1 MEDLPKEEDMPAPT
15 STPTPDA
22 TPQAQEVPKPGAAGS
37 GTEIDNAL
45 EQLESTSK
53 KFTEE
58 FSALCDE
65 FKVKNKNFLNNIDL
79 FRENLEKKYG
89 QENPNEK
96 VTLKNKALDSDSRF
110 RTMTEKPIQLVN
122 KMTALYTSL
131 FDMVKSNMNILSHFL
146 NTAKD
151 LDKRKDLRDF
161 FSEEFKNIVDS
172 WLVMKLDF
180 DNLNINEALNNANV
194 DDNFRNFIVKV
205 YKKKSLKIYVHHMK
219 GEIENEESKKKF
231 KEEKK
236 SLNENAPNLTK
247 LTWKN
252 AGDLN
257 KVIDKKMKY
266 PKLKNF
272 SFENGKINDEDFAF
286 VEQMPNLE
294 KLSIRYV
301 PNFQVE
307 ILIQNLPQKLKML
320 YLEKLNFVNDDFKS
334 ILKKFNYNKDILAN
348 LEVFSLAGNNITKA
362 DFTILSSKIVYQSLV
377 EINLKKNKLYK
388 FLYNPENFPKLK
400 FINCCKNNF
409 NKSYFKDADKIMSLE
424 SGNGFLFEPDLCK
437 SYYDSLKKKIC
448 TSDDLPYL
456 FDYLNITFMSKFL
469 SKDYF
474 MDFCL
479 NAQLMNKLKKL
490 DLSYNGINC
499 TEFFAITEKNNN
511 FSHLHSLNLNGNYI
525 DDTFFEKFMKNNAFP
540 KLEHLYLNSNRIGDT
555 SVKVQYRDDIPI
567 DKEHQQEKEKNLVFK
582 LRLLYKFIE
591 ETPYLN
597 KLTITKNPISEF
609 YSVVK
614 GENADKSDKF
624 IKRDNSGKIVIN
636 CLFSMLIKIRDE
648 LLTSEF
654 DKEKRKGFNLKF
666 DCRSNV
672 NKNSENYPYNDK
684 PFIKKM

>member
-1 MEDLPKEEDMPAPT
+1 MEDIPKGEDMPAPT
-15 STPTPDA
+15 SSQEI
-22 TPQAQEVPKPGAAGS
+22 TPQPQEVAKPGAAGS

-45 EQLESTSK
+45 EQLESSSK

-65 FKVKNKNFLNNIDL
+65 FKVKNKNFLNDIDL

-122 KMTALYTSL
+122 KMTVLYTSL
-131 FDMVKSNMNILSHFL
+131 FEMVKSNMNILSHFL

-151 LDKRKDLRDF
+151 LDKRKDLKDF

-257 KVIDKKMKY
+257 KVIDKTMKY

-272 SFENGKINDEDFAF
+272 SFENGKINDEDFTF
-286 VEQMPNLE
+286 VQQMPNLE
-294 KLSIRYV
+294 KLSIKYV

-307 ILIQNLPQKLKML
+307 ILIQNLPLKLKML
-320 YLEKLNFVNDDFKS
+320 YLEKLNFVNDDFKI

-409 NKSYFKDADKIMSLE
+409 NKSYFKDAGKIMSLE
-424 SGNGFLFEPDLCK
+424 SGNGFLFEPDLCR

-456 FDYLNITFMSKFL
+456 FDYLNISFMPKFL

-474 MDFCL
+474 RDFGL
-479 NAQLMNKLKKL
+479 NEQLMNKLKKL

-499 TEFFAITEKNNN
+499 TEFFAIIEKNNN
-511 FSHLHSLNLNGNYI
+511 FSHLHSLNLNGNNI
-525 DDTFFEKFMKNNAFP
+525 DDTFFEKLMKNNAFP

-555 SVKVQYRDDIPI
+555 NVKVQYRDDIPI

-591 ETPYLN
+591 QTPHLN

-624 IKRDNSGKIVIN
+624 IKRDNSGKIAIN

-648 LLTSEF
+648 LLTSDF

>member
-1 MEDLPKEEDMPAPT
+1 MEDIPKGEDMPAPT
-15 STPTPDA
+15 SSQEV
-22 TPQAQEVPKPGAAGS
+22 TPQPQEVAKPGAAGS

-45 EQLESTSK
+45 EQLESSSK

-65 FKVKNKNFLNNIDL
+65 FKVKNKNFLNDIDL

-122 KMTALYTSL
+122 KMTVLYTSL
-131 FDMVKSNMNILSHFL
+131 FEMVKSNMNILSHFL

-151 LDKRKDLRDF
+151 LDKRKDLKDF

-257 KVIDKKMKY
+257 KVIDKTMKY

-272 SFENGKINDEDFAF
+272 SFENGKINDEDFTF
-286 VEQMPNLE
+286 VQQMPNLE
-294 KLSIRYV
+294 KLSIKYV

-307 ILIQNLPQKLKML
+307 ILIQNLPLKLKML
-320 YLEKLNFVNDDFKS
+320 YLEKLNFVNDDFKI

-409 NKSYFKDADKIMSLE
+409 NKSYFKDAGKIMSLE
-424 SGNGFLFEPDLCK
+424 SGNGFLFEPDLCRN
-437 SYYDSLKKKIC
+437 YYDSLKKKIC

-456 FDYLNITFMSKFL
+456 FDYLNISFMPKFL

-474 MDFCL
+474 RDFGL
-479 NAQLMNKLKKL
+479 NEQLMNKLKKL

-499 TEFFAITEKNNN
+499 TEFFAIFEKNNN
-511 FSHLHSLNLNGNYI
+511 FSHLHSLNLNGNNI
-525 DDTFFEKFMKNNAFP
+525 DDTFFEKIMKNNAFP

-555 SVKVQYRDDIPI
+555 NVKVQYRDDIPI
-567 DKEHQQEKEKNLVFK
+567 EKEHQQEKEKNLVFK

-591 ETPYLN
+591 QTPHLN

-624 IKRDNSGKIVIN
+624 IKRDNSGKIAIN

-648 LLTSEF
+648 LLTSDF

>member
-1 MEDLPKEEDMPAPT
+1 MEDIPKGEDMPAPT
-15 STPTPDA
+15 SSQEI
-22 TPQAQEVPKPGAAGS
+22 TPQPQEVAKPGAAGS

-45 EQLESTSK
+45 EQLESSSK

-65 FKVKNKNFLNNIDL
+65 FKIKNKNFLNDIDL

-122 KMTALYTSL
+122 KMTVLYTSL
-131 FDMVKSNMNILSHFL
+131 FEMVKSNMNILSHFL

-151 LDKRKDLRDF
+151 LDKRKDLKDF

-257 KVIDKKMKY
+257 KVIDKTMKY

-272 SFENGKINDEDFAF
+272 SFENGKINDEDFTF
-286 VEQMPNLE
+286 VQQMPNLE
-294 KLSIRYV
+294 KLSIKYV

-307 ILIQNLPQKLKML
+307 ILIQNLPLKLKML
-320 YLEKLNFVNDDFKS
+320 YLEKLNFVNDDFKI

-409 NKSYFKDADKIMSLE
+409 NKSYFKDAGKIMSLE
-424 SGNGFLFEPDLCK
+424 SGNGFLFEPDLCR

-456 FDYLNITFMSKFL
+456 FDYLNISFMPKFL

-474 MDFCL
+474 RDFGL
-479 NAQLMNKLKKL
+479 NEQLMNKLKKL

-499 TEFFAITEKNNN
+499 TEFFAIIEKNNN
-511 FSHLHSLNLNGNYI
+511 FSHLHSLNLNGNNI
-525 DDTFFEKFMKNNAFP
+525 DDTFFEKIMKNNAFP

-555 SVKVQYRDDIPI
+555 NVKVQYRDDIPI

-591 ETPYLN
+591 QTPHLN

-624 IKRDNSGKIVIN
+624 IKRDNSGKIAIN

-648 LLTSEF
+648 LLTSDF

>member
-1 MEDLPKEEDMPAPT
+1 MEDIPKGEDMPAPT
-15 STPTPDA
+15 SSQEI
-22 TPQAQEVPKPGAAGS
+22 TPQSQEVAKPGAAGS

-45 EQLESTSK
+45 EQLESSSK

-65 FKVKNKNFLNNIDL
+65 FKVKNKNFLNDIDL

-122 KMTALYTSL
+122 KMTVLYTSL
-131 FDMVKSNMNILSHFL
+131 FEMVKSNMNILSHFL

-151 LDKRKDLRDF
+151 LDKRKDLKDF

-257 KVIDKKMKY
+257 KVIDKTMKY

-272 SFENGKINDEDFAF
+272 SFENGKIYDEDFTF
-286 VEQMPNLE
+286 VQQMPNLE
-294 KLSIRYV
+294 KLSIKYV

-307 ILIQNLPQKLKML
+307 ILIQNLPLKLKML
-320 YLEKLNFVNDDFKS
+320 YLEKLNFVNDDFKI

-409 NKSYFKDADKIMSLE
+409 NKSYFKDAGKIMSLE
-424 SGNGFLFEPDLCK
+424 SGNGFLFEPDLCR

-456 FDYLNITFMSKFL
+456 FDYLNISFMPKFL

-474 MDFCL
+474 RDFGL
-479 NAQLMNKLKKL
+479 NEQLMNKLKKL

-499 TEFFAITEKNNN
+499 TEFFAIFEKNNN
-511 FSHLHSLNLNGNYI
+511 FSHLHSLNLNGNNI
-525 DDTFFEKFMKNNAFP
+525 DDTFFEKIMKNNAFP

-591 ETPYLN
+591 QTPHLN

-624 IKRDNSGKIVIN
+624 IKRDNSGKIAIN

-648 LLTSEF
+648 LLTSDF

>member
-1 MEDLPKEEDMPAPT
+1 MEDIPKGEDMPAPT
-15 STPTPDA
+15 SS
-22 TPQAQEVPKPGAAGS
+22 QEVTLQPQEVAKPGAAGS

-45 EQLESTSK
+45 EQLESSSK

-65 FKVKNKNFLNNIDL
+65 FKVKNKNFLNDIDL

-122 KMTALYTSL
+122 KMTVLYTSL
-131 FDMVKSNMNILSHFL
+131 FEMVKSNMNILSHFL

-151 LDKRKDLRDF
+151 LDKRKDLKDF

-194 DDNFRNFIVKV
+194 DDNFRNFIIKV

-257 KVIDKKMKY
+257 KVIDKTMKY

-272 SFENGKINDEDFAF
+272 SFENGKINDEDFTF
-286 VEQMPNLE
+286 VQQMPNLE
-294 KLSIRYV
+294 KLSIKYV

-307 ILIQNLPQKLKML
+307 ILIQNLPLKLKML
-320 YLEKLNFVNDDFKS
+320 YLEKLNFVNDDFKI

-409 NKSYFKDADKIMSLE
+409 NKSYFKDAGKIMSLE
-424 SGNGFLFEPDLCK
+424 SGNGFLFEPDLCR

-456 FDYLNITFMSKFL
+456 FDYLNISFMPKFL

-474 MDFCL
+474 RDFGL
-479 NAQLMNKLKKL
+479 NEQLMNKLKKL

-499 TEFFAITEKNNN
+499 TEFFAIFEKNNN
-511 FSHLHSLNLNGNYI
+511 FSHLHSLNLNGNNI
-525 DDTFFEKFMKNNAFP
+525 DDTFFEKIMKNNAFP

-591 ETPYLN
+591 QTPHLN

-624 IKRDNSGKIVIN
+624 IKRDNSGKIAIN

-648 LLTSEF
+648 LLTSDF

>member
-1 MEDLPKEEDMPAPT
+1 MEDIPKGEDMPAPT
-15 STPTPDA
+15 SS
-22 TPQAQEVPKPGAAGS
+22 QEVTLQPQEVAKPGAAGS

-45 EQLESTSK
+45 EQLESSSK

-65 FKVKNKNFLNNIDL
+65 FKVKNKNFLNDIDL

-122 KMTALYTSL
+122 KMTVLYTSL
-131 FDMVKSNMNILSHFL
+131 FEMVKSNMNILSHFL

-151 LDKRKDLRDF
+151 LDKRKDLKDF

-257 KVIDKKMKY
+257 KVIDKTMKY

-272 SFENGKINDEDFAF
+272 SFENGKINDEDFTF
-286 VEQMPNLE
+286 VQQMPNLE
-294 KLSIRYV
+294 KLSIKYV

-307 ILIQNLPQKLKML
+307 ILIQNLPLKLKML
-320 YLEKLNFVNDDFKS
+320 YLEKLNFVNDDFKI

-409 NKSYFKDADKIMSLE
+409 NKSYFKDAGKIMSLE
-424 SGNGFLFEPDLCK
+424 SGNGFLFEPDLCR

-456 FDYLNITFMSKFL
+456 FDYLNISFMPKFL

-474 MDFCL
+474 RDFGL
-479 NAQLMNKLKKL
+479 NEQLMNKLKKL

-499 TEFFAITEKNNN
+499 TEFFAIFEKNNN
-511 FSHLHSLNLNGNYI
+511 FSHLHSLNLNGNNI
-525 DDTFFEKFMKNNAFP
+525 DDTFFEKIMKNNAFP

-591 ETPYLN
+591 QTPHLN

-624 IKRDNSGKIVIN
+624 IKRDNSGKIAIN

-648 LLTSEF
+648 LLTSDF

>member
-1 MEDLPKEEDMPAPT
+1 MEDIPKGEDMPAPT
-15 STPTPDA
+15 SSQEI
-22 TPQAQEVPKPGAAGS
+22 TPQPQEVAKPGAAGS

-45 EQLESTSK
+45 EQLESSSK

-65 FKVKNKNFLNNIDL
+65 FKVKNKNFLNDIDL

-122 KMTALYTSL
+122 KMTVLYTSI
-131 FDMVKSNMNILSHFL
+131 FEMVKSNMNILSHFL

-151 LDKRKDLRDF
+151 LDKRKDLKDF

-257 KVIDKKMKY
+257 KVIDKTMKY

-272 SFENGKINDEDFAF
+272 SFENGKINDEDFTF
-286 VEQMPNLE
+286 VQQMPNLE
-294 KLSIRYV
+294 KLSIKYV

-307 ILIQNLPQKLKML
+307 ILIQNLPLKLKML
-320 YLEKLNFVNDDFKS
+320 YLEKLNFVNDDFKI
-334 ILKKFNYNKDILAN
+334 ILKKFNYNKDILEN

-409 NKSYFKDADKIMSLE
+409 NKSYFKDAGKIMSLE
-424 SGNGFLFEPDLCK
+424 SGNGFLFEPDLCR

-456 FDYLNITFMSKFL
+456 FDYLNISFMPKFL

-474 MDFCL
+474 RDFGL
-479 NAQLMNKLKKL
+479 NEQLMNKLKKL

-499 TEFFAITEKNNN
+499 TEFFAIIEKNNN
-511 FSHLHSLNLNGNYI
+511 FSHLHSLNLNGNNI
-525 DDTFFEKFMKNNAFP
+525 DDTFFEKIMKNNAFP

-555 SVKVQYRDDIPI
+555 NVKVQYRDDIPI

-591 ETPYLN
+591 QTPHLN

-614 GENADKSDKF
+614 GENADKSDRF
-624 IKRDNSGKIVIN
+624 IKRDNSGKIAIN

-648 LLTSEF
+648 LLTSDF

>member
-1 MEDLPKEEDMPAPT
+1 MEDIPKGEDMPAPT
-15 STPTPDA
+15 SSQEI
-22 TPQAQEVPKPGAAGS
+22 TPQPQEVAKPGAAGS

-45 EQLESTSK
+45 EQLESSSK

-65 FKVKNKNFLNNIDL
+65 FKIKNKNFLNDIDL

-122 KMTALYTSL
+122 KMTVLYTSL
-131 FDMVKSNMNILSHFL
+131 FEMVKSNMNILSHFL

-151 LDKRKDLRDF
+151 LDKRKDLKDF

-257 KVIDKKMKY
+257 KVIDKTMKY

-272 SFENGKINDEDFAF
+272 SFENGKINDEDFTF
-286 VEQMPNLE
+286 VQQMPNLE
-294 KLSIRYV
+294 KLSIKYV

-307 ILIQNLPQKLKML
+307 ILIQNLPLKLKML
-320 YLEKLNFVNDDFKS
+320 YLEKLNFVNDDFKI

-409 NKSYFKDADKIMSLE
+409 NKSYFKDAGKIMSLE
-424 SGNGFLFEPDLCK
+424 SGNGFLFEPDLCR

-456 FDYLNITFMSKFL
+456 FDYLNISFMPKFL

-474 MDFCL
+474 RDFGL
-479 NAQLMNKLKKL
+479 NEQLMNKLKKL

-499 TEFFAITEKNNN
+499 TEFFAIFEKNNN
-511 FSHLHSLNLNGNYI
+511 FSHLHSLNLNGNNI
-525 DDTFFEKFMKNNAFP
+525 DDTFFEKIMKNNAFP

-555 SVKVQYRDDIPI
+555 NVKVQYRDDIPI

-591 ETPYLN
+591 QTPHLN

-624 IKRDNSGKIVIN
+624 IKRDNSGKIAIN

-648 LLTSEF
+648 LLTSDF

>member
-1 MEDLPKEEDMPAPT
+1 MEDIPKGEDMPAPT
-15 STPTPDA
+15 SSQEI
-22 TPQAQEVPKPGAAGS
+22 TPQPQEVAKPGAAGS

-45 EQLESTSK
+45 EQLESSSK

-65 FKVKNKNFLNNIDL
+65 FKIKNKNFLNDIDL

-122 KMTALYTSL
+122 KMTVLYTSL
-131 FDMVKSNMNILSHFL
+131 FEMVKSNMNILSHFL

-151 LDKRKDLRDF
+151 LDKRKDLKDF

-257 KVIDKKMKY
+257 KVIDKTMKY

-272 SFENGKINDEDFAF
+272 SFENGKINDEDFTF
-286 VEQMPNLE
+286 VQQMPNLE
-294 KLSIRYV
+294 KLSIKYV

-307 ILIQNLPQKLKML
+307 ILIQNLPLKLKML
-320 YLEKLNFVNDDFKS
+320 YLEKLNFVNDDFKI

-409 NKSYFKDADKIMSLE
+409 NKSYFKDAGKIMSLE
-424 SGNGFLFEPDLCK
+424 SGNGFLFEPDLCR

-456 FDYLNITFMSKFL
+456 FDYLNISFMPKFL

-474 MDFCL
+474 RDFGL
-479 NAQLMNKLKKL
+479 NEQLMNKLKKL

-499 TEFFAITEKNNN
+499 TEFFAIFEKNNN
-511 FSHLHSLNLNGNYI
+511 FSHLHSLNLNGNNI
-525 DDTFFEKFMKNNAFP
+525 DDTFFEKIMKNNAFP

-591 ETPYLN
+591 QTPHLN

-624 IKRDNSGKIVIN
+624 IKRDNSGKIAIN

-648 LLTSEF
+648 LLTSDF

>member
-1 MEDLPKEEDMPAPT
+1 MEDIPKGEDMPAPT
-15 STPTPDA
+15 SSQEA
-22 TPQAQEVPKPGAAGS
+22 TPQPQEVAKPGAAGS

-45 EQLESTSK
+45 EQLESSSK

-65 FKVKNKNFLNNIDL
+65 FKVKNKNFLNDIDL

-122 KMTALYTSL
+122 KMTVLYTSL
-131 FDMVKSNMNILSHFL
+131 FEMVKSNMNILSHFL

-151 LDKRKDLRDF
+151 LDKRKDLKDF

-257 KVIDKKMKY
+257 KVIDKTMKY

-272 SFENGKINDEDFAF
+272 SFENGKINDEDFTF
-286 VEQMPNLE
+286 VQQMPNLE
-294 KLSIRYV
+294 KLSIKYV

-307 ILIQNLPQKLKML
+307 ILIQNLPLKLKML
-320 YLEKLNFVNDDFKS
+320 YLEKLNFVNDDFKI

-409 NKSYFKDADKIMSLE
+409 NKSYFKDAGKIMSLE
-424 SGNGFLFEPDLCK
+424 SGNGFLFEPDLCR

-448 TSDDLPYL
+448 SSDDLPYL
-456 FDYLNITFMSKFL
+456 FDYLNISFMPKFL

-474 MDFCL
+474 RDFGL
-479 NAQLMNKLKKL
+479 NEQLMNKLKKL

-499 TEFFAITEKNNN
+499 TEFFAIIEKNNN
-511 FSHLHSLNLNGNYI
+511 FSHLHSLNLNGNNI
-525 DDTFFEKFMKNNAFP
+525 DDTFFEKIMKNNAFP

-555 SVKVQYRDDIPI
+555 NVKVQYRDDIQI

-591 ETPYLN
+591 QTPHLN

-624 IKRDNSGKIVIN
+624 IKRDNSGKIAIN

-648 LLTSEF
+648 LLTSDF

>member
-1 MEDLPKEEDMPAPT
+1 MEDIPKGEDMPAPT
-15 STPTPDA
+15 SS
-22 TPQAQEVPKPGAAGS
+22 QEVTLQPQEVAKPGAAGS

-45 EQLESTSK
+45 EQLESSSK

-65 FKVKNKNFLNNIDL
+65 FKVKNKNFLNDIDL

-122 KMTALYTSL
+122 KMTVLYTSL
-131 FDMVKSNMNILSHFL
+131 FEMVKSNMNILSHFL

-151 LDKRKDLRDF
+151 LDKRKDLKDF

-257 KVIDKKMKY
+257 KVIDKTMKY

-272 SFENGKINDEDFAF
+272 SFENGKINDEDFTF
-286 VEQMPNLE
+286 VQQMPNLE
-294 KLSIRYV
+294 KLSIKYV

-307 ILIQNLPQKLKML
+307 ILIQNLPLKLKML
-320 YLEKLNFVNDDFKS
+320 YLEKLNFVNDDFKI

-409 NKSYFKDADKIMSLE
+409 NKSYFKDAGKIMSLE
-424 SGNGFLFEPDLCK
+424 SGNGFLFEPDLCR

-456 FDYLNITFMSKFL
+456 FDYLNISFMPKFL

-474 MDFCL
+474 RDFGL
-479 NAQLMNKLKKL
+479 NEQLMNKLKKL

-499 TEFFAITEKNNN
+499 TEFFAIFEKNNN
-511 FSHLHSLNLNGNYI
+511 FSHLHSLNLNGNNI
-525 DDTFFEKFMKNNAFP
+525 DDTFFEKIMKNNAFP

-555 SVKVQYRDDIPI
+555 NVKVQYRDDIPI

-591 ETPYLN
+591 QTPHLN

-624 IKRDNSGKIVIN
+624 IKRDNSGKIAIN

-648 LLTSEF
+648 LLTSDF

>member
-1 MEDLPKEEDMPAPT
+1 MEDIPKGEDMPAPT
-15 STPTPDA
+15 SSQEV
-22 TPQAQEVPKPGAAGS
+22 TPQPQEVAKPGAAGS

-45 EQLESTSK
+45 EQLESSSK

-65 FKVKNKNFLNNIDL
+65 FKVKNKNFLNDIDL

-96 VTLKNKALDSDSRF
+96 VTLKNKSLDSDSRF

-122 KMTALYTSL
+122 KMTVLYTSL
-131 FDMVKSNMNILSHFL
+131 FEMVKSNMNILSHFL

-151 LDKRKDLRDF
+151 LDKRKDLKDF

-257 KVIDKKMKY
+257 KVIDKTMKY

-272 SFENGKINDEDFAF
+272 SFENGKINDEDFTF
-286 VEQMPNLE
+286 VQQMPNLE
-294 KLSIRYV
+294 KLSIKYV

-307 ILIQNLPQKLKML
+307 ILIQNLPLKLKML
-320 YLEKLNFVNDDFKS
+320 YLEKLNFVNDDFKI

-409 NKSYFKDADKIMSLE
+409 NKSYFKDAGKIMSLE
-424 SGNGFLFEPDLCK
+424 SGNGFLFEPDLCR

-456 FDYLNITFMSKFL
+456 FDYLNISFMPKFL

-474 MDFCL
+474 RDFGL
-479 NAQLMNKLKKL
+479 NEQLMNKLKKL

-499 TEFFAITEKNNN
+499 TEFFAIFEKNNN
-511 FSHLHSLNLNGNYI
+511 FSHLHSLNLNGNNI
-525 DDTFFEKFMKNNAFP
+525 DDTFFEKIMKNNAFP
-540 KLEHLYLNSNRIGDT
+540 KLEHLFLNSNRIGDT
-555 SVKVQYRDDIPI
+555 NVKVQYRDDIPI

-591 ETPYLN
+591 QTPHLN

-624 IKRDNSGKIVIN
+624 IKRDNSGKIAIN

-648 LLTSEF
+648 LLTSDF

>member
-1 MEDLPKEEDMPAPT
+1 MEDIPKGEDMPAPT
-15 STPTPDA
+15 SSQEV
-22 TPQAQEVPKPGAAGS
+22 TPQPQEVAKPGAAGS

-45 EQLESTSK
+45 EQLESSSK

-65 FKVKNKNFLNNIDL
+65 FKVKNKNFLNDIDL

-122 KMTALYTSL
+122 KMTVLYTSL
-131 FDMVKSNMNILSHFL
+131 FEMVKSNMNILSHFL

-151 LDKRKDLRDF
+151 LDKRKDLKDF

-257 KVIDKKMKY
+257 KVIDKTMKY

-272 SFENGKINDEDFAF
+272 SFENGKINDEDFTF
-286 VEQMPNLE
+286 VQQMPNLE
-294 KLSIRYV
+294 KLSIKYV

-307 ILIQNLPQKLKML
+307 ILIQNLPLKLKML
-320 YLEKLNFVNDDFKS
+320 YLEKLNFVNDDFKI

-409 NKSYFKDADKIMSLE
+409 NKSYFKDAGKIMSLE
-424 SGNGFLFEPDLCK
+424 SGNGFLFEPDLCR

-456 FDYLNITFMSKFL
+456 FDYLNISFMPKFL

-474 MDFCL
+474 RDFGL
-479 NAQLMNKLKKL
+479 NEQLMNKLKKL

-499 TEFFAITEKNNN
+499 TEFFAIIEKNNN
-511 FSHLHSLNLNGNYI
+511 FSHLHSLNLNGNNI
-525 DDTFFEKFMKNNAFP
+525 DDTFFEKIMKNNAFP

-555 SVKVQYRDDIPI
+555 NVKVQYRDDIPI

-591 ETPYLN
+591 QTPHLN

-624 IKRDNSGKIVIN
+624 IKRDNSGKIAIN

-648 LLTSEF
+648 LLTSDF

>member
-1 MEDLPKEEDMPAPT
+1 MEDIPKGEDMPAPT
-15 STPTPDA
+15 SSQEI
-22 TPQAQEVPKPGAAGS
+22 TPQPQEVAKPGAAGS

-45 EQLESTSK
+45 EQLESSSK

-65 FKVKNKNFLNNIDL
+65 FKVKNKNFLNDIDL

-122 KMTALYTSL
+122 KMTVLYTSL
-131 FDMVKSNMNILSHFL
+131 FEMVKSNMNILSHFL

-151 LDKRKDLRDF
+151 LDKRKDLKDF

-257 KVIDKKMKY
+257 KVIDKTMKY

-272 SFENGKINDEDFAF
+272 SFENGKINDEDFTF
-286 VEQMPNLE
+286 VQQMPNLE
-294 KLSIRYV
+294 KLSIKYV

-307 ILIQNLPQKLKML
+307 ILIQNLPLKLKML
-320 YLEKLNFVNDDFKS
+320 YLEKLNFVNDDFKI

-409 NKSYFKDADKIMSLE
+409 NKSYFKDAGKIMSLE
-424 SGNGFLFEPDLCK
+424 SGNGFLFEPDLCR

-448 TSDDLPYL
+448 SSDDLPYL
-456 FDYLNITFMSKFL
+456 FDYLNISFMPKFL

-474 MDFCL
+474 RDFGL
-479 NAQLMNKLKKL
+479 NEQLMNKLKKL

-499 TEFFAITEKNNN
+499 TEFFAIFEKNNN
-511 FSHLHSLNLNGNYI
+511 FSHLHSLNLNGNNI
-525 DDTFFEKFMKNNAFP
+525 DDTFFEKIMKNNAFP

-591 ETPYLN
+591 QTPHLN

-624 IKRDNSGKIVIN
+624 IKRDNSGKIAIN

-648 LLTSEF
+648 LLTSDF

>member
-1 MEDLPKEEDMPAPT
+1 MEDIPKGEDMPAPT
-15 STPTPDA
+15 SSQEV
-22 TPQAQEVPKPGAAGS
+22 TPQPQEVAKPGAAGS

-45 EQLESTSK
+45 EQLESSSK

-65 FKVKNKNFLNNIDL
+65 FKVKNKNFLNDIDL

-122 KMTALYTSL
+122 KMTVLYTSL
-131 FDMVKSNMNILSHFL
+131 FEMVKSNMNILSHFL

-151 LDKRKDLRDF
+151 LDKRKDLKDF

-194 DDNFRNFIVKV
+194 DDNFRNFIIKV

-257 KVIDKKMKY
+257 KVIDKTMKY

-272 SFENGKINDEDFAF
+272 SFENGKINDEDFTF
-286 VEQMPNLE
+286 VQQMPNLE
-294 KLSIRYV
+294 KLSIKYV

-307 ILIQNLPQKLKML
+307 ILIQNLPLKLKML
-320 YLEKLNFVNDDFKS
+320 YLEKLNFVNDDFKI

-409 NKSYFKDADKIMSLE
+409 NKSYFKDAGKIMSLE
-424 SGNGFLFEPDLCK
+424 SGNGFLFEPDLCR

-448 TSDDLPYL
+448 SSDDLPYL
-456 FDYLNITFMSKFL
+456 FDYLNISFMPKFL

-474 MDFCL
+474 RDFGL
-479 NAQLMNKLKKL
+479 NEQLMNKLKKL

-499 TEFFAITEKNNN
+499 TEFFAIIEKNNN
-511 FSHLHSLNLNGNYI
+511 FSHLHSLNLNGNNI
-525 DDTFFEKFMKNNAFP
+525 DDTFFEKIMKNNAFP

-555 SVKVQYRDDIPI
+555 NVKVQYRDDIPI

-591 ETPYLN
+591 QTPHLN

-624 IKRDNSGKIVIN
+624 IKRDNSGKIAIN

-648 LLTSEF
+648 LLTSDF

>member
-1 MEDLPKEEDMPAPT
+1 MEDIPKGEDMPAPT
-15 STPTPDA
+15 SSQEI
-22 TPQAQEVPKPGAAGS
+22 TPQPQEVAKPGAAGS

-45 EQLESTSK
+45 EQLESSSK

-65 FKVKNKNFLNNIDL
+65 FKVKNKNFLNDIDL

-122 KMTALYTSL
+122 KMTVLYTSL
-131 FDMVKSNMNILSHFL
+131 FEMVKSNMNILSHFL

-151 LDKRKDLRDF
+151 LDKRKDLKDF

-257 KVIDKKMKY
+257 KVIDKTMKY

-272 SFENGKINDEDFAF
+272 SFENGKINDEDFTF
-286 VEQMPNLE
+286 VQQMPNLE
-294 KLSIRYV
+294 KLSIKYV

-307 ILIQNLPQKLKML
+307 ILIQNLPLKLKML
-320 YLEKLNFVNDDFKS
+320 YLEKLNFVNDDFKI

-409 NKSYFKDADKIMSLE
+409 NKSYFKDAGKIMSLE
-424 SGNGFLFEPDLCK
+424 SGNGFLFEPDLCR

-456 FDYLNITFMSKFL
+456 FDYLNISFMPKFL

-474 MDFCL
+474 RDFGL
-479 NAQLMNKLKKL
+479 NEQLMNKLKKL

-499 TEFFAITEKNNN
+499 TEFFAIFEKNNN
-511 FSHLHSLNLNGNYI
+511 FSHLHSLNLNGNNI
-525 DDTFFEKFMKNNAFP
+525 DDTFFEKIMKNNAFP

-555 SVKVQYRDDIPI
+555 SIKVQYRDDIPI

-591 ETPYLN
+591 QTPHLN

-624 IKRDNSGKIVIN
+624 IKRDNSGKIAIN

-648 LLTSEF
+648 LLTSDF

>member
-1 MEDLPKEEDMPAPT
+1 
-15 STPTPDA
+15 
-22 TPQAQEVPKPGAAGS
+22 
-37 GTEIDNAL
+37 
-45 EQLESTSK
+45 
-53 KFTEE
+53 
-58 FSALCDE
+58 
-65 FKVKNKNFLNNIDL
+65 
-79 FRENLEKKYG
+79 
-89 QENPNEK
+89 
-96 VTLKNKALDSDSRF
+96 
-110 RTMTEKPIQLVN
+110 
-122 KMTALYTSL
+122 
-131 FDMVKSNMNILSHFL
+131 MVKSNMNILSHFL

-151 LDKRKDLRDF
+151 LDKRKDLKDF

-257 KVIDKKMKY
+257 KVIDKTMKY

-272 SFENGKINDEDFAF
+272 SFENGKINDEDFTF
-286 VEQMPNLE
+286 VQQMPNLE
-294 KLSIRYV
+294 KLSIKYV

-307 ILIQNLPQKLKML
+307 ILIQNLPLKLKML
-320 YLEKLNFVNDDFKS
+320 YLEKLNFVNDDFKI

-409 NKSYFKDADKIMSLE
+409 NKSYFKDAGKIMSLE
-424 SGNGFLFEPDLCK
+424 SGNGFLFEPDLCR

-456 FDYLNITFMSKFL
+456 FDYLNISFMPKFL

-474 MDFCL
+474 RDFGL
-479 NAQLMNKLKKL
+479 NEQLMNKLKKL

-499 TEFFAITEKNNN
+499 TEFFAIFEKNNN
-511 FSHLHSLNLNGNYI
+511 FSHLHSLNLNGNNI
-525 DDTFFEKFMKNNAFP
+525 DDTFFEKLMKNNAFP

-555 SVKVQYRDDIPI
+555 NVKVQYRDDIPI

-591 ETPYLN
+591 QTPHLN

-624 IKRDNSGKIVIN
+624 IKRDNSGKIAIN

-648 LLTSEF
+648 LLTSDF

>member
-1 MEDLPKEEDMPAPT
+1 MEDIPKGEDMPAPT
-15 STPTPDA
+15 SSQEI
-22 TPQAQEVPKPGAAGS
+22 TPQPQEVAKPGAAGS

-45 EQLESTSK
+45 EQLESSSK

-65 FKVKNKNFLNNIDL
+65 FKVKNKNFLNDIDL

-122 KMTALYTSL
+122 KMTVLYTSL
-131 FDMVKSNMNILSHFL
+131 FEMVKSNMNILSHFL

-151 LDKRKDLRDF
+151 LDKRKDLKDF

-205 YKKKSLKIYVHHMK
+205 YKKKSLKIYVNHMK

-257 KVIDKKMKY
+257 KVIDKTMKY

-272 SFENGKINDEDFAF
+272 SFENGKINDEDFTF
-286 VEQMPNLE
+286 VQQMPNLE
-294 KLSIRYV
+294 KLSIKYV

-307 ILIQNLPQKLKML
+307 ILIQNLPLKLKML
-320 YLEKLNFVNDDFKS
+320 YLEKLNFVNDDFKI

-409 NKSYFKDADKIMSLE
+409 NKSYFKDAGKIMSLE
-424 SGNGFLFEPDLCK
+424 SGNGFLFEPDLCR

-456 FDYLNITFMSKFL
+456 FDYLNISFMPKFL

-474 MDFCL
+474 RDFGL
-479 NAQLMNKLKKL
+479 NEQLMNKLKKL

-499 TEFFAITEKNNN
+499 TEFFAIFEKNNN
-511 FSHLHSLNLNGNYI
+511 FSHLHSLNLNGNNI
-525 DDTFFEKFMKNNAFP
+525 DDTFFEKIMKNNAFP

-591 ETPYLN
+591 QTPHLN

-624 IKRDNSGKIVIN
+624 IKRDNSGKIAIN

-648 LLTSEF
+648 LLTSDF

>member
-1 MEDLPKEEDMPAPT
+1 MEDIPKGEDMPAPT
-15 STPTPDA
+15 SSQEV
-22 TPQAQEVPKPGAAGS
+22 TPQPQDVAKPGAAGS

-45 EQLESTSK
+45 EQLESSSK

-65 FKVKNKNFLNNIDL
+65 FKVKNKNFLNDIDL

-122 KMTALYTSL
+122 KMTVLYTSL
-131 FDMVKSNMNILSHFL
+131 FEMVKSNMNILSHFL

-151 LDKRKDLRDF
+151 LDKRKDLKDF

-257 KVIDKKMKY
+257 KVIDKTMKY

-272 SFENGKINDEDFAF
+272 SFENGKINDEDFTF
-286 VEQMPNLE
+286 VQQMPNLE
-294 KLSIRYV
+294 KLSIKYV

-307 ILIQNLPQKLKML
+307 ILIQNLPLKLKML
-320 YLEKLNFVNDDFKS
+320 YLEKLNFVNDDFKI

-409 NKSYFKDADKIMSLE
+409 NKSYFKDAGKIMSLE
-424 SGNGFLFEPDLCK
+424 SGNGFLFEPDLCR

-456 FDYLNITFMSKFL
+456 FDYLNISFMPKFL

-474 MDFCL
+474 RDFGL
-479 NAQLMNKLKKL
+479 NEKLMNKLKKL

-499 TEFFAITEKNNN
+499 TEFFAIFEKNNN
-511 FSHLHSLNLNGNYI
+511 FSHLHSLNLNGNNI
-525 DDTFFEKFMKNNAFP
+525 DDTFFEKIMKNNAFP

-591 ETPYLN
+591 QTPHLN

-624 IKRDNSGKIVIN
+624 IKRDNSGKIAIN

-648 LLTSEF
+648 LLTSDF

>member
-1 MEDLPKEEDMPAPT
+1 MEDIPKGEDMPAPT
-15 STPTPDA
+15 SSQEV
-22 TPQAQEVPKPGAAGS
+22 TPQPQEVAKPGAAGS

-45 EQLESTSK
+45 EQLESSSK

-65 FKVKNKNFLNNIDL
+65 FKVKNKNFLNDIDL

-122 KMTALYTSL
+122 KMTVLYTSL
-131 FDMVKSNMNILSHFL
+131 FEMVKSNMNILSHFL

-151 LDKRKDLRDF
+151 LDKRKDLKDF

-257 KVIDKKMKY
+257 KVIDKTMKY

-272 SFENGKINDEDFAF
+272 SFENGKINDEDFTF
-286 VEQMPNLE
+286 VQQMPNLE
-294 KLSIRYV
+294 KLSIKYV

-307 ILIQNLPQKLKML
+307 ILIQNLPLKLKML
-320 YLEKLNFVNDDFKS
+320 YLEKLNFVNDDFKI

-409 NKSYFKDADKIMSLE
+409 NKSYFKDAGKIMSLE
-424 SGNGFLFEPDLCK
+424 SGNGFLFEPDLCR

-456 FDYLNITFMSKFL
+456 FDYLNISFMPKFL

-474 MDFCL
+474 RDFGL
-479 NAQLMNKLKKL
+479 NEQLMNKLKKL

-499 TEFFAITEKNNN
+499 TEFFAIFEKNNN
-511 FSHLHSLNLNGNYI
+511 FSHLHSLNLNGNNI
-525 DDTFFEKFMKNNAFP
+525 DDTFFEKLMKNNAFP

-555 SVKVQYRDDIPI
+555 NVKVQYRDDIPI

-591 ETPYLN
+591 QTPHLN

-624 IKRDNSGKIVIN
+624 IKRDNSGKIAIN

-648 LLTSEF
+648 LLTSDF

>member
-1 MEDLPKEEDMPAPT
+1 MEDIPKGEDMPAPT
-15 STPTPDA
+15 SSQEI
-22 TPQAQEVPKPGAAGS
+22 TPQPQEVAKPGAAGS

-45 EQLESTSK
+45 EQLESSSK

-65 FKVKNKNFLNNIDL
+65 FKVKNKNFLNDIDL

-122 KMTALYTSL
+122 KMTVLYTSL
-131 FDMVKSNMNILSHFL
+131 FEMVKSNMNILSHFL

-151 LDKRKDLRDF
+151 LDKRKDLKDF

-257 KVIDKKMKY
+257 KVIDKTMKY

-272 SFENGKINDEDFAF
+272 SFENGKINDEDFTF
-286 VEQMPNLE
+286 VQQMPNLE
-294 KLSIRYV
+294 KLSIKYV

-307 ILIQNLPQKLKML
+307 ILIQNLPLKLKML
-320 YLEKLNFVNDDFKS
+320 YLEKLNFVNDDFKI

-409 NKSYFKDADKIMSLE
+409 NKSYFKDAGKIMSLE
-424 SGNGFLFEPDLCK
+424 SGNGFLFEPDLCR

-448 TSDDLPYL
+448 SSDDLPYL
-456 FDYLNITFMSKFL
+456 FDYLNISFMPKFL

-474 MDFCL
+474 RDFGL
-479 NAQLMNKLKKL
+479 NEQLMNKLKKL

-499 TEFFAITEKNNN
+499 TEFFAIFEKNNN
-511 FSHLHSLNLNGNYI
+511 FSHLHSLNLNGNNI
-525 DDTFFEKFMKNNAFP
+525 DDTFFEKLMKNNAFP

-555 SVKVQYRDDIPI
+555 NVKVQYRDDIPI

-591 ETPYLN
+591 QTPHLN

-624 IKRDNSGKIVIN
+624 IKRDNSGKIAIN

-648 LLTSEF
+648 LLTSDF

>member
-1 MEDLPKEEDMPAPT
+1 MEDIPKGEDMPAPT
-15 STPTPDA
+15 SSQEV
-22 TPQAQEVPKPGAAGS
+22 TPQPQEVAKPGAAGS

-45 EQLESTSK
+45 EQLESSSK

-65 FKVKNKNFLNNIDL
+65 FKVKNKNFLNDIDL

-122 KMTALYTSL
+122 KMTVLYTSL
-131 FDMVKSNMNILSHFL
+131 FEMVKSNMNILSHFL

-151 LDKRKDLRDF
+151 LDKRKDLKDF

-257 KVIDKKMKY
+257 KVIDKTMKY

-272 SFENGKINDEDFAF
+272 SFENGKINDEDFTF
-286 VEQMPNLE
+286 VQQMPNLE
-294 KLSIRYV
+294 KLSIKYV

-307 ILIQNLPQKLKML
+307 ILIQNLPLKLKML
-320 YLEKLNFVNDDFKS
+320 YLEKLNFVNDDFKI

-409 NKSYFKDADKIMSLE
+409 NKSYFKDAGKIMSLE
-424 SGNGFLFEPDLCK
+424 SGNGFLFEPDLCR

-448 TSDDLPYL
+448 TSDDLLYL
-456 FDYLNITFMSKFL
+456 FDYLNISFMPKFL

-474 MDFCL
+474 RDFGL
-479 NAQLMNKLKKL
+479 NEQLMNKLKKL

-499 TEFFAITEKNNN
+499 TEFFAIIEKNNN
-511 FSHLHSLNLNGNYI
+511 FSHLHSLNLNGNNI
-525 DDTFFEKFMKNNAFP
+525 DDTFFEKIMKNNAFP

-555 SVKVQYRDDIPI
+555 NVKVQYRDDIPI

-591 ETPYLN
+591 QTPHLN

-624 IKRDNSGKIVIN
+624 IKRDNSGKIAIN

-648 LLTSEF
+648 LLTSDF

>member
-1 MEDLPKEEDMPAPT
+1 MEDIPKGEDMPAPT
-15 STPTPDA
+15 SSQEV
-22 TPQAQEVPKPGAAGS
+22 TPQPQEVAKPGAIGS

-45 EQLESTSK
+45 EQLESSSK

-58 FSALCDE
+58 FSVLCDE
-65 FKVKNKNFLNNIDL
+65 FKVKNKNFLNDIDL

-122 KMTALYTSL
+122 KMTVLYTSL
-131 FDMVKSNMNILSHFL
+131 FEMVKSNMNILSHFL

-151 LDKRKDLRDF
+151 LDKRKDLKDF

-257 KVIDKKMKY
+257 KVIDKTMKY

-272 SFENGKINDEDFAF
+272 SFENGKINDEDFTF
-286 VEQMPNLE
+286 VQQMPNLE
-294 KLSIRYV
+294 KLSIKYV

-307 ILIQNLPQKLKML
+307 ILIQNLPLKLKML
-320 YLEKLNFVNDDFKS
+320 YLEKLNFVNDDFKI

-377 EINLKKNKLYK
+377 EINLKK
-388 FLYNPENFPKLK
+388 
-400 FINCCKNNF
+400 I
-409 NKSYFKDADKIMSLE
+409 
-424 SGNGFLFEPDLCK
+424 
-437 SYYDSLKKKIC
+437 
-448 TSDDLPYL
+448 
-456 FDYLNITFMSKFL
+456 
-469 SKDYF
+469 
-474 MDFCL
+474 
-479 NAQLMNKLKKL
+479 
-490 DLSYNGINC
+490 
-499 TEFFAITEKNNN
+499 
-511 FSHLHSLNLNGNYI
+511 NYI
-525 DDTFFEKFMKNNAFP
+525 
-540 KLEHLYLNSNRIGDT
+540 NSYTTQKT
-555 SVKVQYRDDIPI
+555 SQ
-567 DKEHQQEKEKNLVFK
+567 N
-582 LRLLYKFIE
+582 
-591 ETPYLN
+591 
-597 KLTITKNPISEF
+597 
-609 YSVVK
+609 
-614 GENADKSDKF
+614 
-624 IKRDNSGKIVIN
+624 
-636 CLFSMLIKIRDE
+636 
-648 LLTSEF
+648 
-654 DKEKRKGFNLKF
+654 
-666 DCRSNV
+666 
-672 NKNSENYPYNDK
+672 
-684 PFIKKM
+684 

>member
-1 MEDLPKEEDMPAPT
+1 MEDIPKGEDMPAPT
-15 STPTPDA
+15 SSQEI
-22 TPQAQEVPKPGAAGS
+22 TPQPQEVAKPGAAGS

-45 EQLESTSK
+45 EQLESSSK

-65 FKVKNKNFLNNIDL
+65 FKVKNKNFLNDIDL

-122 KMTALYTSL
+122 KMTVLYTSL
-131 FDMVKSNMNILSHFL
+131 FEMVKSNMNILSHFL

-151 LDKRKDLRDF
+151 LDKRKDLKDF

-257 KVIDKKMKY
+257 KVIDKTMKY

-272 SFENGKINDEDFAF
+272 SFENGKINDEDFTF
-286 VEQMPNLE
+286 VQQMPNLE
-294 KLSIRYV
+294 KLSIKYV

-307 ILIQNLPQKLKML
+307 ILIQNLPLKLKML
-320 YLEKLNFVNDDFKS
+320 YLEKLNFVNDDFKI

-409 NKSYFKDADKIMSLE
+409 NKSYFKDAGKIMSLE
-424 SGNGFLFEPDLCK
+424 SGNGFLFEPDLCR

-448 TSDDLPYL
+448 TSDDLLYL
-456 FDYLNITFMSKFL
+456 FDYLNISFMPKFL

-474 MDFCL
+474 RDFGL
-479 NAQLMNKLKKL
+479 NEQLMNKLKKL

-499 TEFFAITEKNNN
+499 TEFFAIFEKNNN
-511 FSHLHSLNLNGNYI
+511 FSHLHSLNLNGNNI
-525 DDTFFEKFMKNNAFP
+525 DDTFFEKIMKNNAFP

-591 ETPYLN
+591 QTPHLN

-624 IKRDNSGKIVIN
+624 IKRDNSGKIAIN

-648 LLTSEF
+648 LLTSDF

>member
-1 MEDLPKEEDMPAPT
+1 MEDIPKGEDMPAPT
-15 STPTPDA
+15 SSQEI
-22 TPQAQEVPKPGAAGS
+22 TPQPQEVAKPGAAGS

-45 EQLESTSK
+45 EQLESSSK

-65 FKVKNKNFLNNIDL
+65 FKVKNKNFLNDIDL

-122 KMTALYTSL
+122 KMTVLYTSL
-131 FDMVKSNMNILSHFL
+131 FEMVKSNMNILSHFL

-151 LDKRKDLRDF
+151 LDKRKDLKDF

-194 DDNFRNFIVKV
+194 DDNFRNFIIKV

-257 KVIDKKMKY
+257 KVIDKTMKY

-272 SFENGKINDEDFAF
+272 SFENGKINDEDFTF
-286 VEQMPNLE
+286 VQQMPNLE
-294 KLSIRYV
+294 KLSIKYV

-307 ILIQNLPQKLKML
+307 ILIQNLPLKLKML
-320 YLEKLNFVNDDFKS
+320 YLEKLNFVNDDFKI

-409 NKSYFKDADKIMSLE
+409 NKSYFKDAGKIMSLE
-424 SGNGFLFEPDLCK
+424 SGNGFLFEPDLCR

-456 FDYLNITFMSKFL
+456 FDYLNISFMPKFL

-474 MDFCL
+474 RDFGL
-479 NAQLMNKLKKL
+479 NEQLMNKLKKL

-499 TEFFAITEKNNN
+499 TEFFAIFEKNNN
-511 FSHLHSLNLNGNYI
+511 FSHLHSLNLNGNNI
-525 DDTFFEKFMKNNAFP
+525 DDTFFEKIMKNNAFP

-555 SVKVQYRDDIPI
+555 NVKVQYRDDIPI

-591 ETPYLN
+591 QTPHLN

-624 IKRDNSGKIVIN
+624 IKRDNSGKIAIN

-648 LLTSEF
+648 LLTSDF

>member
-1 MEDLPKEEDMPAPT
+1 MEDIPKGEDMPAPT
-15 STPTPDA
+15 SSQEI
-22 TPQAQEVPKPGAAGS
+22 TPQPQEVAKPGAAGS

-45 EQLESTSK
+45 EQLESSSK

-65 FKVKNKNFLNNIDL
+65 FKVKNKNFLNDIDL

-122 KMTALYTSL
+122 KMTVLYTSL
-131 FDMVKSNMNILSHFL
+131 FEMVKSNMNILSHFL

-151 LDKRKDLRDF
+151 LDKRKDLKDF

-172 WLVMKLDF
+172 WLIMKLDF

-194 DDNFRNFIVKV
+194 DDNFRNFIIKV

-257 KVIDKKMKY
+257 KVIDKTMKY

-272 SFENGKINDEDFAF
+272 SFENGKINDEDFTF
-286 VEQMPNLE
+286 VQQMPNLE
-294 KLSIRYV
+294 KLSIKYV

-307 ILIQNLPQKLKML
+307 ILIQNLPLKLKML
-320 YLEKLNFVNDDFKS
+320 YLEKLNFVNDDFKI

-409 NKSYFKDADKIMSLE
+409 NKSYFKDAGKIMSLE
-424 SGNGFLFEPDLCK
+424 SGNGFLFEPDLCR

-456 FDYLNITFMSKFL
+456 FDYLNISFMPKFL

-474 MDFCL
+474 RDFGL
-479 NAQLMNKLKKL
+479 NEQLMNKLKKL

-499 TEFFAITEKNNN
+499 TEFFAIFEKNNN
-511 FSHLHSLNLNGNYI
+511 FSHLHSLNLNGNNI
-525 DDTFFEKFMKNNAFP
+525 DDTFFEKIMKNNAFP

-555 SVKVQYRDDIPI
+555 NVKVQYRDNIPI

-591 ETPYLN
+591 QTPHLN

-624 IKRDNSGKIVIN
+624 IKRDNSGKIAIN

-648 LLTSEF
+648 LLTSDF

>member
-1 MEDLPKEEDMPAPT
+1 MEDIPKGEDMPAPT
-15 STPTPDA
+15 SSQEI
-22 TPQAQEVPKPGAAGS
+22 TPQPQEVAKPGAAGS

-45 EQLESTSK
+45 EQLESSSK

-58 FSALCDE
+58 FSVLCDE
-65 FKVKNKNFLNNIDL
+65 FKVKNKNFLNDIDL

-122 KMTALYTSL
+122 KMTVLYTSL
-131 FDMVKSNMNILSHFL
+131 FEMVKSNMNILSHFL

-151 LDKRKDLRDF
+151 LDKRKDLKDF

-194 DDNFRNFIVKV
+194 DDNFRNFIIKV

-257 KVIDKKMKY
+257 KVIDKTMKY

-272 SFENGKINDEDFAF
+272 SFENGKINDEDFTF
-286 VEQMPNLE
+286 VQQMPNLE
-294 KLSIRYV
+294 KLSIKYV

-307 ILIQNLPQKLKML
+307 ILIQNLPLKLKML
-320 YLEKLNFVNDDFKS
+320 YLEKLNFVNDDFKI

-409 NKSYFKDADKIMSLE
+409 NKSYFKDAGKIMSLE
-424 SGNGFLFEPDLCK
+424 SGNGFLFEPDLCR

-456 FDYLNITFMSKFL
+456 FDYLNISFMPKFL

-474 MDFCL
+474 RDFGL
-479 NAQLMNKLKKL
+479 NEQLMNKLKKL

-499 TEFFAITEKNNN
+499 TEFFAIIEKNNN
-511 FSHLHSLNLNGNYI
+511 FSHLHSLNLNGNNI
-525 DDTFFEKFMKNNAFP
+525 DDTFFEKIMKNNAFP
-540 KLEHLYLNSNRIGDT
+540 KLEHLFLNSNRIGDT
-555 SVKVQYRDDIPI
+555 NVKVQYRDDIPI

-591 ETPYLN
+591 QTPHLN

-624 IKRDNSGKIVIN
+624 IKRDNSGKIAIN

-648 LLTSEF
+648 LLTSDF

>member
-1 MEDLPKEEDMPAPT
+1 MND
-15 STPTPDA
+15 
-22 TPQAQEVPKPGAAGS
+22 
-37 GTEIDNAL
+37 
-45 EQLESTSK
+45 
-53 KFTEE
+53 
-58 FSALCDE
+58 
-65 FKVKNKNFLNNIDL
+65 IDL

-122 KMTALYTSL
+122 KMTVLYTSL
-131 FDMVKSNMNILSHFL
+131 FEMVKSNMNILSHFL

-151 LDKRKDLRDF
+151 LDKRKDLKDF

-194 DDNFRNFIVKV
+194 DDNFRNFIIKV

-257 KVIDKKMKY
+257 KVIDKTMKY

-272 SFENGKINDEDFAF
+272 SFENGKINDEDFTF
-286 VEQMPNLE
+286 VQQMPNLE
-294 KLSIRYV
+294 KLSIKYV

-307 ILIQNLPQKLKML
+307 ILIQNLPLKLKML
-320 YLEKLNFVNDDFKS
+320 YLEKLNFVNDDFKI

-409 NKSYFKDADKIMSLE
+409 NKSYFKDAGKIMSLE
-424 SGNGFLFEPDLCK
+424 SGNGFLFEPDLCR

-456 FDYLNITFMSKFL
+456 FDYLNISFMPKFL

-474 MDFCL
+474 RDFGL
-479 NAQLMNKLKKL
+479 NEQLMNKLKKL

-499 TEFFAITEKNNN
+499 TEFFAIFEKNNN
-511 FSHLHSLNLNGNYI
+511 FSHLHSLNLNGNNI
-525 DDTFFEKFMKNNAFP
+525 DDTFFEKIMKNNAFP

-591 ETPYLN
+591 QTPHLN

-624 IKRDNSGKIVIN
+624 IKRDNSGKIAIN

-648 LLTSEF
+648 LLTSDF

>member
-1 MEDLPKEEDMPAPT
+1 MEDIPKGEDMPAPT
-15 STPTPDA
+15 SSQEV
-22 TPQAQEVPKPGAAGS
+22 TPQPQEVAKPGAAGS

-45 EQLESTSK
+45 EQLESSSK

-65 FKVKNKNFLNNIDL
+65 FKIKNKNFLNDIDL

-122 KMTALYTSL
+122 KMTVLYTSL
-131 FDMVKSNMNILSHFL
+131 FEMVKSNMNILSHFL

-151 LDKRKDLRDF
+151 LDKRKDLKDF

-257 KVIDKKMKY
+257 KVIDKTMKY

-272 SFENGKINDEDFAF
+272 SFENGKINDEDFTF
-286 VEQMPNLE
+286 VQQMPNLE
-294 KLSIRYV
+294 KLSIKYV

-307 ILIQNLPQKLKML
+307 ILIQNLPLKLKML
-320 YLEKLNFVNDDFKS
+320 YLEKLNFVNDDFKI

-409 NKSYFKDADKIMSLE
+409 NKSYFKDAGKIMSLE
-424 SGNGFLFEPDLCK
+424 SGNGFLFEPDLCR

-448 TSDDLPYL
+448 SSDDLPYL
-456 FDYLNITFMSKFL
+456 FDYLNISFMPKFL

-474 MDFCL
+474 RDFGL
-479 NAQLMNKLKKL
+479 NEQLMNKLKKL

-499 TEFFAITEKNNN
+499 TEFFAIIEKNNN
-511 FSHLHSLNLNGNYI
+511 FSHLHSLNLNGNNI
-525 DDTFFEKFMKNNAFP
+525 DDTFFEKIMKNNAFP

-591 ETPYLN
+591 QTPHLN

-624 IKRDNSGKIVIN
+624 IKRDNSGKIAIN

-648 LLTSEF
+648 LLTSDF

>member
-1 MEDLPKEEDMPAPT
+1 MEDIPKGEDMPAPT
-15 STPTPDA
+15 SSQEI
-22 TPQAQEVPKPGAAGS
+22 TPQPQEVAKPGAAGS

-45 EQLESTSK
+45 EQLESSSK

-65 FKVKNKNFLNNIDL
+65 FKVKNKNFLNDIDL

-122 KMTALYTSL
+122 KMTVLYTSL
-131 FDMVKSNMNILSHFL
+131 FEMVKSNMNILSHFL

-151 LDKRKDLRDF
+151 LDKRKDLKDF

-257 KVIDKKMKY
+257 KVIDKTMKY

-272 SFENGKINDEDFAF
+272 SFENGKINDEDFTF
-286 VEQMPNLE
+286 VQQMPNLE
-294 KLSIRYV
+294 KLSIKYV

-320 YLEKLNFVNDDFKS
+320 YLEKLNFVNDDFKI

-409 NKSYFKDADKIMSLE
+409 NKSYFKDAGKIMSLE
-424 SGNGFLFEPDLCK
+424 SGNGFLFEPDLCR

-448 TSDDLPYL
+448 SSDDLPYL
-456 FDYLNITFMSKFL
+456 FDYLNISFMPKFL

-474 MDFCL
+474 RDFGL
-479 NAQLMNKLKKL
+479 NEQLMNKLKKL

-499 TEFFAITEKNNN
+499 TEFFAIIEKNNN
-511 FSHLHSLNLNGNYI
+511 FSHLHSLNLNGNNI
-525 DDTFFEKFMKNNAFP
+525 DDTFFEKIMKNNAFP

-555 SVKVQYRDDIPI
+555 NVKVQYRDDIPI

-591 ETPYLN
+591 QTPHLN

-624 IKRDNSGKIVIN
+624 IKRDNSGKIAIN

-648 LLTSEF
+648 LLTSDF

>member
-1 MEDLPKEEDMPAPT
+1 MEDIPKGEDMPAPT
-15 STPTPDA
+15 SSQEV
-22 TPQAQEVPKPGAAGS
+22 TPQPQEVAKPGAAGS

-45 EQLESTSK
+45 EQLESSSK

-65 FKVKNKNFLNNIDL
+65 FKVKNKNFLNDIDL

-122 KMTALYTSL
+122 KMTVLYTSL
-131 FDMVKSNMNILSHFL
+131 FEMVKSNMNILSHFL

-151 LDKRKDLRDF
+151 LDKRKDLKDF

-194 DDNFRNFIVKV
+194 DDNFRNFIIKV

-257 KVIDKKMKY
+257 KVIDKTMKY

-272 SFENGKINDEDFAF
+272 SFENGKINDEDFTF
-286 VEQMPNLE
+286 VQQMPNLE
-294 KLSIRYV
+294 KLSIKYV

-320 YLEKLNFVNDDFKS
+320 YLEKLNFVNDDFKI

-409 NKSYFKDADKIMSLE
+409 NKSYFKDAGKIMSLE
-424 SGNGFLFEPDLCK
+424 SGNGFLFEPDLCR

-456 FDYLNITFMSKFL
+456 FDYLNISFMPKFL

-474 MDFCL
+474 RDFGL
-479 NAQLMNKLKKL
+479 NEQLMNKLKKL

-499 TEFFAITEKNNN
+499 TEFFAIFEKNNN
-511 FSHLHSLNLNGNYI
+511 FSHLHSLNLNGNNI
-525 DDTFFEKFMKNNAFP
+525 DDTFFEKIMKNNAFP

-591 ETPYLN
+591 QTPHLN

-624 IKRDNSGKIVIN
+624 IKRDNSGKIAIN

-648 LLTSEF
+648 LLTSDF

>member
-1 MEDLPKEEDMPAPT
+1 MEDIPKGEDMPAPT
-15 STPTPDA
+15 SSQEI
-22 TPQAQEVPKPGAAGS
+22 TPQPQEVAKPGAAGS

-45 EQLESTSK
+45 EQLESSSK

-58 FSALCDE
+58 FSVLCDE
-65 FKVKNKNFLNNIDL
+65 FKVKNKNFLNDIDL

-122 KMTALYTSL
+122 KMTVLYTSL
-131 FDMVKSNMNILSHFL
+131 FEMVKSNMNILSHFL

-151 LDKRKDLRDF
+151 LDKRKDLKDF

-194 DDNFRNFIVKV
+194 DDNFRNFIIKV

-257 KVIDKKMKY
+257 KVIDKTMKY

-272 SFENGKINDEDFAF
+272 SFENGKINDEDFTF
-286 VEQMPNLE
+286 VQQMPNLE
-294 KLSIRYV
+294 KLSIKYV

-307 ILIQNLPQKLKML
+307 ILIQNLPLKLKML
-320 YLEKLNFVNDDFKS
+320 YLEKLNFVNDDFKI

-409 NKSYFKDADKIMSLE
+409 NKSYFKDAGKIMSLE
-424 SGNGFLFEPDLCK
+424 SGNGFLFEPDLCR

-456 FDYLNITFMSKFL
+456 FDYLNISFMPKFL

-474 MDFCL
+474 RDFGL
-479 NAQLMNKLKKL
+479 NEQLMNKLKKL

-499 TEFFAITEKNNN
+499 TEFFAIIEKNNN
-511 FSHLHSLNLNGNYI
+511 FSHLHSLNLNGNNI
-525 DDTFFEKFMKNNAFP
+525 DDTFFEKIMKNNAFP

-591 ETPYLN
+591 QTPHLN

-624 IKRDNSGKIVIN
+624 IKRDNSGKIAIN

-648 LLTSEF
+648 LLTSDF

>member
-1 MEDLPKEEDMPAPT
+1 MEDIPKGEDMPAPT
-15 STPTPDA
+15 SSQEI
-22 TPQAQEVPKPGAAGS
+22 TPQPQEVAKPGAAGS

-45 EQLESTSK
+45 EQLESSSK

-65 FKVKNKNFLNNIDL
+65 FKVKNKNFLNDIDL

-122 KMTALYTSL
+122 KMTVLYTSL
-131 FDMVKSNMNILSHFL
+131 FEMVKSNMNILSHFL

-151 LDKRKDLRDF
+151 LDKRKDLKDF

-180 DNLNINEALNNANV
+180 DNLNINEALNNSNV

-257 KVIDKKMKY
+257 KVIDKTMKY

-272 SFENGKINDEDFAF
+272 SFENGKINDEDFTF
-286 VEQMPNLE
+286 VQQMPNLE
-294 KLSIRYV
+294 KLSIKYV

-307 ILIQNLPQKLKML
+307 ILIQNLPLKLKML
-320 YLEKLNFVNDDFKS
+320 YLEKLNFVNDDFKI

-409 NKSYFKDADKIMSLE
+409 NKSYFKDAGKIMSLE
-424 SGNGFLFEPDLCK
+424 SGNGFLFEPDLCR

-456 FDYLNITFMSKFL
+456 FDYLNISFMPKFL

-474 MDFCL
+474 RDFGL
-479 NAQLMNKLKKL
+479 NEQLMNKLKNL

-499 TEFFAITEKNNN
+499 TEFFAIIEKNNN
-511 FSHLHSLNLNGNYI
+511 FSHLHSLNLNGNNI
-525 DDTFFEKFMKNNAFP
+525 DDTFFEKLMKNNAFP

-555 SVKVQYRDDIPI
+555 NVKVQYRDDIPI

-591 ETPYLN
+591 QTPHLN

-624 IKRDNSGKIVIN
+624 IKRDNSGKIAIN

-648 LLTSEF
+648 LLTSDF

>member
-1 MEDLPKEEDMPAPT
+1 MEDIPKGEDMPAPT
-15 STPTPDA
+15 SSQEI
-22 TPQAQEVPKPGAAGS
+22 TPQPQEVAKPGAAGS

-45 EQLESTSK
+45 EQLESSSK

-65 FKVKNKNFLNNIDL
+65 FKVKNKNFLNDIDL

-122 KMTALYTSL
+122 KMTVLYTSL
-131 FDMVKSNMNILSHFL
+131 FEMVKSNMNILSHFL

-151 LDKRKDLRDF
+151 LDKRKDLKDF

-194 DDNFRNFIVKV
+194 DDNFRNFIIKV

-257 KVIDKKMKY
+257 KVIDKTMKY

-272 SFENGKINDEDFAF
+272 SFENGKINDEDFTF
-286 VEQMPNLE
+286 VQQMPNLE
-294 KLSIRYV
+294 KLSIKYV

-307 ILIQNLPQKLKML
+307 ILIQNLPLKLKML
-320 YLEKLNFVNDDFKS
+320 YLEKLNFVNDDFKI

-409 NKSYFKDADKIMSLE
+409 NKSYFKDAGKIMSLE
-424 SGNGFLFEPDLCK
+424 SGNGFLFEPDLCR

-456 FDYLNITFMSKFL
+456 FDYLNISFMPKFL

-474 MDFCL
+474 RDFGL
-479 NAQLMNKLKKL
+479 NEQLMNKLKKL

-499 TEFFAITEKNNN
+499 TEFFAIFEKNNN
-511 FSHLHSLNLNGNYI
+511 FSHLHSLNLNGNNI
-525 DDTFFEKFMKNNAFP
+525 DDTFFEKIMKNNAFP

-591 ETPYLN
+591 QTPHLN

-624 IKRDNSGKIVIN
+624 IKRDNSGKIAIN

-648 LLTSEF
+648 LLTSDF

>member
-1 MEDLPKEEDMPAPT
+1 MEDIPKGEDMPAPT
-15 STPTPDA
+15 SSQEV
-22 TPQAQEVPKPGAAGS
+22 TPQPQEVAKPGAAGS

-45 EQLESTSK
+45 EQLESSSK

-58 FSALCDE
+58 FSALYDE
-65 FKVKNKNFLNNIDL
+65 FKVKNKNFLNDIDL

-122 KMTALYTSL
+122 KMTVLYTSL
-131 FDMVKSNMNILSHFL
+131 FEMVKSNMNILSHFL

-151 LDKRKDLRDF
+151 LDKRKDLKDF

-194 DDNFRNFIVKV
+194 DDNFRNFIIKV

-236 SLNENAPNLTK
+236 SLKENAPNLTK

-257 KVIDKKMKY
+257 KVIDKTMKY

-272 SFENGKINDEDFAF
+272 SFENGKINDEDFTF
-286 VEQMPNLE
+286 VQQMPNLE
-294 KLSIRYV
+294 KLSIKYV

-307 ILIQNLPQKLKML
+307 ILIQNLPLKLKML
-320 YLEKLNFVNDDFKS
+320 YLEKLNFVNDDFKI

-409 NKSYFKDADKIMSLE
+409 NKSYFKDAGKIMSLE
-424 SGNGFLFEPDLCK
+424 SGNGFLFEPDLCR

-448 TSDDLPYL
+448 SSDDLPYL
-456 FDYLNITFMSKFL
+456 FDYLNISFMPKFL

-474 MDFCL
+474 RDFGL
-479 NAQLMNKLKKL
+479 NEQLMNKLKKL

-499 TEFFAITEKNNN
+499 TEFFAIIEKNNN
-511 FSHLHSLNLNGNYI
+511 FSHLHSLNLNGNNI
-525 DDTFFEKFMKNNAFP
+525 DDTFFEKLMKNNAFP

-555 SVKVQYRDDIPI
+555 NVKVQYRDDIPI

-591 ETPYLN
+591 QTPHLN

-624 IKRDNSGKIVIN
+624 IKRDNSGKIAIN

-648 LLTSEF
+648 LLTSDF

>member
-1 MEDLPKEEDMPAPT
+1 MEDIPKGEDMPAPT
-15 STPTPDA
+15 SSQEI
-22 TPQAQEVPKPGAAGS
+22 TPQPQEVAKPGAAGS

-45 EQLESTSK
+45 EQLESSSK

-65 FKVKNKNFLNNIDL
+65 FKVKNKNFLNDIDL

-122 KMTALYTSL
+122 KMTVLYTSL
-131 FDMVKSNMNILSHFL
+131 FEMVKSNMNILSHFL

-151 LDKRKDLRDF
+151 LDKRKDLKDF

-219 GEIENEESKKKF
+219 GEIENEESKKKL

-257 KVIDKKMKY
+257 KVIDKTMKY

-272 SFENGKINDEDFAF
+272 SFENGKINDEDFTF
-286 VEQMPNLE
+286 VQQMPNLE
-294 KLSIRYV
+294 KLSIKYV

-307 ILIQNLPQKLKML
+307 ILIQNLPLKLKML
-320 YLEKLNFVNDDFKS
+320 YLEKLNFVNDDFKI

-409 NKSYFKDADKIMSLE
+409 NKSYFKDAGKIMSLE
-424 SGNGFLFEPDLCK
+424 SGNGFLFEPDLCR

-456 FDYLNITFMSKFL
+456 FDYLNISFMPKFL

-474 MDFCL
+474 RDFGL
-479 NAQLMNKLKKL
+479 NEQLMNKLKKL

-499 TEFFAITEKNNN
+499 TEFFAIIEKNNN
-511 FSHLHSLNLNGNYI
+511 FSHLHSLNLNGNNI
-525 DDTFFEKFMKNNAFP
+525 DDTFFEKLMKNNAFP

-555 SVKVQYRDDIPI
+555 NVKVQYRDDIPI

-591 ETPYLN
+591 QTPHLN

-624 IKRDNSGKIVIN
+624 IKRDNSGKIAIN

-648 LLTSEF
+648 LLTSDF

>member
-1 MEDLPKEEDMPAPT
+1 MEDIPKGEDMPAPT
-15 STPTPDA
+15 SSQEI
-22 TPQAQEVPKPGAAGS
+22 TPQSQEVAKPGAAGS

-45 EQLESTSK
+45 EQLESSSK

-65 FKVKNKNFLNNIDL
+65 FKVKNKNFLNDIDL

-122 KMTALYTSL
+122 KMTVLYTSL
-131 FDMVKSNMNILSHFL
+131 FEMVKSNMNILSHFL

-151 LDKRKDLRDF
+151 LDKRKDLKDF

-257 KVIDKKMKY
+257 KVIDKTMKY

-272 SFENGKINDEDFAF
+272 SFENGKINDEDFTF
-286 VEQMPNLE
+286 VQQMPNLE
-294 KLSIRYV
+294 KLSIKYV

-307 ILIQNLPQKLKML
+307 ILIQNLPLKLKML
-320 YLEKLNFVNDDFKS
+320 YLEKLNFVNDDFKI

-409 NKSYFKDADKIMSLE
+409 NKSYFKDAGKIMSLE
-424 SGNGFLFEPDLCK
+424 SGNGFLFEPDLCR

-456 FDYLNITFMSKFL
+456 FDYLNISFMPKFL

-474 MDFCL
+474 RDFGL
-479 NAQLMNKLKKL
+479 NEQLMNKLKKL

-499 TEFFAITEKNNN
+499 TEFFAIFEKNNN
-511 FSHLHSLNLNGNYI
+511 FSHLHSLNLNGNNI
-525 DDTFFEKFMKNNAFP
+525 DDTFFEKIMKNNAFP

-555 SVKVQYRDDIPI
+555 NVKVQYRDDIPI

-591 ETPYLN
+591 QTPHLN

-624 IKRDNSGKIVIN
+624 IKRDNSGKIAIN

-648 LLTSEF
+648 LLTSDF

>member
-1 MEDLPKEEDMPAPT
+1 MEDIPKGEDMPAPT
-15 STPTPDA
+15 SSQEIA
-22 TPQAQEVPKPGAAGS
+22 PQPQEVAKPGAAGS

-45 EQLESTSK
+45 EQLESSSK

-65 FKVKNKNFLNNIDL
+65 FKVKNKNFLNDIDL

-122 KMTALYTSL
+122 KMTVLYTSL
-131 FDMVKSNMNILSHFL
+131 FEMVKSNMNILSHFL

-151 LDKRKDLRDF
+151 LDKRKDLKDF

-180 DNLNINEALNNANV
+180 DNLNINEALNNSNV

-257 KVIDKKMKY
+257 KVIDKTMKY

-272 SFENGKINDEDFAF
+272 SFENGKINDEDFTF
-286 VEQMPNLE
+286 VQQMPNLE
-294 KLSIRYV
+294 KLSIKYV

-307 ILIQNLPQKLKML
+307 ILIQNLPLKLKML
-320 YLEKLNFVNDDFKS
+320 YLEKLNFVNDDFKI

-409 NKSYFKDADKIMSLE
+409 NKSYFKDAGKIMSLE
-424 SGNGFLFEPDLCK
+424 SGNGFLFEPDLCR

-448 TSDDLPYL
+448 TSDDLLYL
-456 FDYLNITFMSKFL
+456 FDYLNISFMPKFL

-474 MDFCL
+474 RDFGL
-479 NAQLMNKLKKL
+479 NEQLMNKLKKL

-499 TEFFAITEKNNN
+499 TEFFAIIEKNNN
-511 FSHLHSLNLNGNYI
+511 FSHLHSLNLNGNNI
-525 DDTFFEKFMKNNAFP
+525 DDTFFEKLMKNNAFP

-555 SVKVQYRDDIPI
+555 NVKVQYRDDIPI

-591 ETPYLN
+591 QTPHLN

-624 IKRDNSGKIVIN
+624 IKRDNSGKIAIN

-648 LLTSEF
+648 LLTSDF

>member
-1 MEDLPKEEDMPAPT
+1 MEDIPKGEDMPAPT
-15 STPTPDA
+15 SSQEV
-22 TPQAQEVPKPGAAGS
+22 TPQPQEVAKPGAAGS

-45 EQLESTSK
+45 EQLESSSK

-65 FKVKNKNFLNNIDL
+65 FKVKNKNFLNDIDL

-122 KMTALYTSL
+122 KMTVLYTSL
-131 FDMVKSNMNILSHFL
+131 FEMVKSNMNILSHFL

-151 LDKRKDLRDF
+151 LDKRKDLKDF

-257 KVIDKKMKY
+257 KVIDKTMKY

-272 SFENGKINDEDFAF
+272 SFENGKINDEDFTF
-286 VEQMPNLE
+286 VQQMPNLE
-294 KLSIRYV
+294 KLSIKYV

-307 ILIQNLPQKLKML
+307 ILIQNLPLKLKML
-320 YLEKLNFVNDDFKS
+320 YLEKLNFVNDDFKI

-409 NKSYFKDADKIMSLE
+409 NKSYFKDAGKIMSLE
-424 SGNGFLFEPDLCK
+424 SGNGFLFEPDLCR

-448 TSDDLPYL
+448 SSDDLPYL
-456 FDYLNITFMSKFL
+456 FDYLNISFMPKFL

-474 MDFCL
+474 RDFGL
-479 NAQLMNKLKKL
+479 NEQLMNKLKKL

-499 TEFFAITEKNNN
+499 TEFFAIFEKNNN
-511 FSHLHSLNLNGNYI
+511 FSHLHSLNLNGNNI
-525 DDTFFEKFMKNNAFP
+525 DDTFFEKIMKNNAFP

-555 SVKVQYRDDIPI
+555 NVKVQYRDDIPI

-591 ETPYLN
+591 QTPHLN

-624 IKRDNSGKIVIN
+624 IKRDNSGKIAIN

-648 LLTSEF
+648 LLTSDF

>member
-1 MEDLPKEEDMPAPT
+1 MEDIPKGEDMPAPT
-15 STPTPDA
+15 SSQEI
-22 TPQAQEVPKPGAAGS
+22 TPQPQEVAKPGAAGS

-45 EQLESTSK
+45 EQLESSSK

-65 FKVKNKNFLNNIDL
+65 FKVKNKNFLNDIDL

-96 VTLKNKALDSDSRF
+96 VTLKKKSLDSDSRF

-122 KMTALYTSL
+122 KMTVLYTSL
-131 FDMVKSNMNILSHFL
+131 FEMVKSNMNILSHFL

-151 LDKRKDLRDF
+151 LDKRKDLKDF

-219 GEIENEESKKKF
+219 GEIESEESKKKF

-257 KVIDKKMKY
+257 KVIDKTMKY

-272 SFENGKINDEDFAF
+272 SFENGKINDEDFTF
-286 VEQMPNLE
+286 VQQMPNLE
-294 KLSIRYV
+294 KLSIKYV

-307 ILIQNLPQKLKML
+307 ILIQNLPLKLKML
-320 YLEKLNFVNDDFKS
+320 YLEKLNFVNDDFKI

-348 LEVFSLAGNNITKA
+348 LEIFSLAGNNITKA

-409 NKSYFKDADKIMSLE
+409 NKSYFKDAGKIMSLE
-424 SGNGFLFEPDLCK
+424 SGNGFLFEPDLCR

-456 FDYLNITFMSKFL
+456 FDYLNISFMPKFL

-474 MDFCL
+474 RDFGL
-479 NAQLMNKLKKL
+479 NEQLMNKLKKL

-499 TEFFAITEKNNN
+499 TEFFAIIEKNNN
-511 FSHLHSLNLNGNYI
+511 FSHLHSLNLNGNNI
-525 DDTFFEKFMKNNAFP
+525 DDTFFEKLMKNNAFP

-555 SVKVQYRDDIPI
+555 NVKVQYRDDIPI

-591 ETPYLN
+591 QTPHLN

-624 IKRDNSGKIVIN
+624 IKRDNSGKIAIN

-648 LLTSEF
+648 LLTSDF